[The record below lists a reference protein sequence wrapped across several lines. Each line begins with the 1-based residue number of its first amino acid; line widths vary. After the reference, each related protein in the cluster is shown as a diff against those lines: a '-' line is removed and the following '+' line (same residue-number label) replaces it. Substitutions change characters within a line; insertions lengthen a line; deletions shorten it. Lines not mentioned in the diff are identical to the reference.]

1 MDWQTLFTMQHTQVH
16 SAALEPPERMQDL
29 ILGGLTDEEVRLV
42 PVEGQN
48 SIAWLL
54 WHMTRCEDIGLN
66 VVLSRQDE
74 VYRDGWAD
82 KVGIDRID
90 IGTGMT
96 PPEVSD
102 LSQRVD
108 LEALLA
114 YRLAVARRTRE
125 VVAGLDDSWLQTSM
139 TDDEVSA
146 LADRGAFGVHAGWV
160 GDLWAPKPRMWFL
173 WLATGHCYSHLG
185 EAMVVRSLAGRPVG
199 K

>member
-1 MDWQTLFTMQHTQVH
+1 MDWQTLFNMEHTHVH
-16 SAALEPPERMQDL
+16 SAELEPPARYQEL
-29 ILGGLTDEEVRLV
+29 VLGGLTDEEIRLV

-54 WHMTRCEDIGLN
+54 WHMTRCEDVALN
-66 VVLSRQDE
+66 VVLSGHGE
-74 VYRDGWAD
+74 VYRGGWAD
-82 KVGIDRID
+82 KLGIDRVD

-96 PPEVSD
+96 PSEVSD

-108 LEALLA
+108 LEALLS

-125 VVAGLDDSWLQTSM
+125 VVAQLEDTWLQTSM
-139 TDDEVSA
+139 TDDEVIA
-146 LADRGAFGVHAGWV
+146 LRAMGAFGAHGGWV
-160 GDLWAPKPRMWFL
+160 GDFWAPKPRMWFL
-173 WLATGHCYSHLG
+173 WLATGHCYHHLG